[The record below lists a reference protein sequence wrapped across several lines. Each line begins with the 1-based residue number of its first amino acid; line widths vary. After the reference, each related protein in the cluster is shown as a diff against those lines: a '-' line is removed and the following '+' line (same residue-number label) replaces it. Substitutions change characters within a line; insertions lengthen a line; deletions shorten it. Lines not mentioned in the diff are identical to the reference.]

1 MLCAQFYGVP
11 PGGESLEECRLREAM
26 EARERD
32 RRIKEIEEER
42 ARVGGGAGAAAGPG
56 ASVIVINLNFQGP
69 SKDEFE
75 FPPCI
80 KIMETVMI
88 I

>member
-1 MLCAQFYGVP
+1 MA
-11 PGGESLEECRLREAM
+11 PGGESLEETRLREAM

-56 ASVIVINLNFQGP
+56 ASGIVINFISRVLPKMSLSFLP
-69 SKDEFE
+69 ASRLWRLS
-75 FPPCI
+75 
-80 KIMETVMI
+80 
-88 I
+88 